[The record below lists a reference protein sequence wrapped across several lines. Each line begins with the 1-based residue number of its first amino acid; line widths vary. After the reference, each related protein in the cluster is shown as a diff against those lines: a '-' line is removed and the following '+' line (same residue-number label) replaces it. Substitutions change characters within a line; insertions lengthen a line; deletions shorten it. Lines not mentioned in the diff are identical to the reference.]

1 MSINKDFYERY
12 ENGLTAKVHFMR
24 WIYGIGLLS
33 PLALLAIAIVF
44 GGKLAVFAALG
55 TLALIVF
62 PYVVGGMFYDMKMM
76 DKHGVVY
83 K

>member
-1 MSINKDFYERY
+1 MSINKDFYEEY

-33 PLALLAIAIVF
+33 PLTLLVVGGRNGAIAF
-44 GGKLAVFAALG
+44 
-55 TLALIVF
+55 LIVLGLIAF
-62 PYVVGGMFYDMKMM
+62 PYTVGGMFYDMHMM
-76 DKHGVVY
+76 RKHKVNY